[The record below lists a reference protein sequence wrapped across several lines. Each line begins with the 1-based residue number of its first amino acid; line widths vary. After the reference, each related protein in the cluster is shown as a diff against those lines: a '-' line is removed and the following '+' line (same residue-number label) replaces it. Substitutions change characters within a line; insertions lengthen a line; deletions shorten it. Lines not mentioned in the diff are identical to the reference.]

1 MTAEALTHDDSLIKD
16 HIGQLATLS
25 QCVKD
30 LRSDMAEV
38 KQKLDSNRYLLLLAI
53 AAVIVDMANQK
64 LHII

>member
-1 MTAEALTHDDSLIKD
+1 MTDLTLAHDDSLIKE
-16 HIGQLATLS
+16 HIQNLATLN

-30 LRSDMAEV
+30 LRADMAEV
-38 KQKLDSNRYLLLLAI
+38 KNKLDSNRYLLLLAI